1 MCLWCVC
8 VCVCVCVFVCS
19 WALFDK
25 HFYIKGTSIKDVL
38 IIYRRLSRCMQL
50 GGLVPVIRLG
60 VPIRCKAGVA
70 TLFVWRA
77 EKLPQKTWRA
87 QICVQKSLAGKI

>member
-1 MCLWCVC
+1 M
-8 VCVCVCVFVCS
+8 CVCVCVFVCS

-60 VPIRCKAGVA
+60 VPIRCKAS
-70 TLFVWRA
+70 
-77 EKLPQKTWRA
+77 
-87 QICVQKSLAGKI
+87 KSSSSVCISGCEVMYSLD